1 MGTGVTPK
9 RIATKYFGLSLVP
22 VFPLHTPLRFVLM
35 EAIPHIHLLVCLITK
50 VNFHLIQTCICAL
63 GP

>member
-1 MGTGVTPK
+1 
-9 RIATKYFGLSLVP
+9 LSLVP

-50 VNFHLIQTCICAL
+50 VNFHLSQTCICAL